1 MRDTKNGS
9 PAKSSPAKKSKSI
22 RAAIKEYREQHL
34 KNLSRGYV
42 LLFLSVIAA
51 LLIQRSVGFDY
62 FSGNVLL
69 AAVLLL
75 IFYKD
80 IKRYK
85 PAYLSDQKMLIL
97 LGLLVTGTLLVS
109 RTSAY
114 ILSGLQR
121 GLALPGGDAFV
132 FGVPIAMGAMLV
144 TLIFDFHTAMIFSFV
159 ISLLSGVWIDD
170 PLFTVYAF
178 IGSLTA
184 AFSVI
189 RCKKRS
195 ALIKAGLYVSAA
207 NIVTAAIILL
217 SGGHLLSA
225 GAPAALLFA
234 ALSGVIVAAIV
245 TFVLPAIE
253 YFFGVTTDISLIELL
268 DIEQPLMRQL
278 MITAPGTYHHSII
291 VGNLAESAAE
301 AVGAN
306 PLLAR
311 VTAYY
316 HDIGKVK
323 MPEYFVENQANSRNK
338 HEKLTPHMSSLILIS
353 HVKEGVELAKQYK
366 MPKAVGDIIQQHH
379 GTSLIAYFYQ
389 KALEQAQDSLPLQ
402 EDYRYPGPKPQTRVA
417 ALVMMADAVEA
428 ASRSL
433 TEPTPARISA
443 LVEKIINNI
452 FLDGQIDEC
461 ELTLKDISEI
471 KRRFTYVL
479 TSIFHRRIAYPEL
492 DVKTAHKMER
502 PPEAGTVKPPADRV
516 PAAPASERT
525 GTPPNGNGNSGKEP
539 AKNGKDIAAEDREGP
554 QERSHLPGA

>member
-1 MRDTKNGS
+1 MKDIKNGT
-9 PAKSSPAKKSKSI
+9 ATKSGPTKKH
-22 RAAIKEYREQHL
+22 RDLQAALKEYRQRHL
-34 KNLSRGYV
+34 THLSRVYV
-42 LLFLSVIAA
+42 LLLLSLVVS
-51 LLIQRSVGFDY
+51 LLIMSTMGLDHF
-62 FSGNVLL
+62 FGNVLI
-69 AAVLLL
+69 AAVLFAV
-75 IFYKD
+75 FYKD
-80 IKRYK
+80 IRRYK
-85 PAYLSDQKMLIL
+85 PAYLKDQKMLVL
-97 LGLLVTGTLLVS
+97 LGLLVAGTLLFS
-109 RTSAY
+109 RASEY
-114 ILSGLQR
+114 VLSGLQR
-121 GLALPGGDAFV
+121 GLTLEGDGAYLYGLP
-132 FGVPIAMGAMLV
+132 VPMGALLV
-144 TLIFDFHTAMIFSFV
+144 TLIFDFHTAIIFSFV
-159 ISLLSGVWIDD
+159 LSLLTGMWLND
-170 PLFTVYAF
+170 PLFTVYTF

-184 AFSVI
+184 AFGVF

-207 NIVTAAIILL
+207 NTVTTALVLL
-217 SGGHLLSA
+217 AKGTLFTS
-225 GAPAALLFA
+225 GAPTALLFA
-234 ALSGVIVAAIV
+234 SLSGVTVAASV
-245 TFVLPAIE
+245 SFVLPAVE
-253 YFFGVTTDISLIELL
+253 YFFSITTDISLIELL

-278 MITAPGTYHHSII
+278 MIAAPGTYHHSII

-323 MPEYFVENQANSRNK
+323 MPEYFVENQASGHNK

-353 HVKEGVELAKQYK
+353 HVKEGLELAKQYK
-366 MPKAVGDIIQQHH
+366 LPQAVSDIIQQHH
-379 GTSLIAYFYQ
+379 GTSLIVFFYK

-492 DVKTAHKMER
+492 TPKGAAHK
-502 PPEAGTVKPPADRV
+502 ADRGPAERGHGE
-516 PAAPASERT
+516 PAA
-525 GTPPNGNGNSGKEP
+525 PNGNGQSSQEP
-539 AKNGKDIAAEDREGP
+539 AKDTTDIAAENREGA
-554 QERSHLPGA
+554 QDRSHLPGA